1 MSVKL
6 LFLPPHILV
15 KLGKRVSVSKSF
27 DSFRALTEAWSC
39 CRFEQCKCHKNNE
52 DWWGWDSTSA
62 SHVFAA
68 LSCCYADMLCWSIS
82 INKHSLTRVKLLQC
96 GESFWLDSRRCRR
109 MSHCQGAKSELQ
121 RQLFLHLRL
130 CSTSRNWQNTPI
142 WLLQQTTNWLKR
154 RPQFCDFMTGHRC
167 TPALLFSKYKNN
179 RYRNLQKKEYT

>member
-27 DSFRALTEAWSC
+27 DPFRALTEAWSC

-62 SHVFAA
+62 SHVSSA
-68 LSCCYADMLCWSIS
+68 LGCCYADMLCWSIS

-109 MSHCQGAKSELQ
+109 MSHCQVWAAEAAVPAST
-121 RQLFLHLRL
+121 RL
-130 CSTSRNWQNTPI
+130 CSTSRNTPI
-142 WLLQQTTNWLKR
+142 WLLLQQTTNRLKR
-154 RPQFCDFMTGHRC
+154 RPQFCDCMTGHRC

-179 RYRNLQKKEYT
+179 QYRNLQKKYT